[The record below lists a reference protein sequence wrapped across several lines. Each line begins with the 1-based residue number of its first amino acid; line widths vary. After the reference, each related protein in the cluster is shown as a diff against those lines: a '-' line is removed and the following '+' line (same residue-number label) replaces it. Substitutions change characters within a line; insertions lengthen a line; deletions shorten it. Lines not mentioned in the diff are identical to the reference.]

1 MATSGDSASHSAP
14 KRRTVEGRITH
25 LLSSCNRTL
34 VPRVILASR
43 LSAMFPNL
51 VAFLHTLSTRPIPCR
66 DRCGLVSEENA
77 GLRIVGQ
84 MPDRGRA
91 VEPPVDLL
99 LLVAPKQ
106 PRCLAQICRTVRRGQ
121 FVVLGHFVIHRKVVE
136 SIAGP
141 ELT

>member
-1 MATSGDSASHSAP
+1 M
-14 KRRTVEGRITH
+14 
-25 LLSSCNRTL
+25 
-34 VPRVILASR
+34 
-43 LSAMFPNL
+43 
-51 VAFLHTLSTRPIPCR
+51 AFLHTLSTRPVPSR
-66 DRCGLVSEENA
+66 DRCGLVGKENA

-91 VEPPVDLL
+91 VEPSVDLL
-99 LLVAPKQ
+99 LLVAPKP
-106 PRCLAQICRTVRRGQ
+106 PRCLAQIYRTVRRGQ